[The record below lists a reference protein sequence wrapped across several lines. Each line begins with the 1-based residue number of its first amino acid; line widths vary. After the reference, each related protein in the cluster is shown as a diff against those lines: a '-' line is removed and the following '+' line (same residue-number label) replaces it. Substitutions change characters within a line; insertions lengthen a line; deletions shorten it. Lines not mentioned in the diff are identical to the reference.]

1 MGFAK
6 KWTPPSIPYRD
17 NLVAWKA
24 IFKDLHENLLLAG
37 LLQTETPDQLD
48 IDSVSTL
55 PVDGAYAGFI
65 EYAFNDALQAE
76 APIILK
82 LYFGCGT
89 EGLGGN
95 NSRSR
100 TPRILCHVYFKG
112 ANIVSFSCPQAF
124 NAGSAS
130 ANSQLTTVGFSA
142 LTLNYTYGFLG
153 VSYGIGSRN
162 KPFAYNGFGDY
173 YGSTFTLFI
182 QRSMSNAGYPTNEAV
197 GVYSPNLDGNLQSAF
212 WTHATAVLPLARS
225 TYSNGITPVTRT
237 DMAPRVGRDGFASGV
252 DSVLLEPIYIPSTP
266 PKPLPFLYS
275 YRNTAISPG
284 VEFEFNPITGAPK
297 KFVALG
303 NENCISVD
311 SVDGQ
316 RAGLAMLFE

>member
-1 MGFAK
+1 MGYTK

-37 LLQTETPDQLD
+37 LVQTETAGQLD
-48 IDSVSTL
+48 INSVSTL
-55 PVDGAYAGFI
+55 PGDGAHAGFI
-65 EYAFNDALQAE
+65 EYAFNDALQAD

-82 LYFGCGT
+82 LYFGCGS

-100 TPRILCHVYFKG
+100 TLRISCYVYFKG
-112 ANIVSFSCPQAF
+112 ANIASFSCPQTPV
-124 NAGSAS
+124 AGYAS
-130 ANSQLTTVGFSA
+130 ISSQLDTVGFSA
-142 LTLNYTYGFLG
+142 LTLNYAYGFLG

-162 KPFAYNGFGDY
+162 KPFAMSGFGDY

-182 QRSMSNAGYPTNEAV
+182 QRSMSNAGYPTDEAV
-197 GVYSPNLDGNLQSAF
+197 GVYSPNLDGNLQYAL
-212 WTHATAVLPLARS
+212 WTDANNVLPLARS

-237 DMAPRVGRDGFASGV
+237 DMAPRVGRNGFASGV
-252 DSVLLEPIYIPSTP
+252 DSVLLEPIYVPSTP
-266 PKPLPFLYS
+266 PKPMPFLYS

-303 NENCISVD
+303 NETCMSID